1 MSDIGGVFAP
11 AKPKSEEAAL
21 RPDSRPARQLKPR
34 TEPAPPKPKPRAK
47 HQPRPVMVP
56 LGILPALAGMSEDDA
71 SMLMSIL
78 GNLSDVPLRS
88 RKRIIAA
95 LGKVFE

>member
-1 MSDIGGVFAP
+1 
-11 AKPKSEEAAL
+11 
-21 RPDSRPARQLKPR
+21 
-34 TEPAPPKPKPRAK
+34 
-47 HQPRPVMVP
+47 MVP